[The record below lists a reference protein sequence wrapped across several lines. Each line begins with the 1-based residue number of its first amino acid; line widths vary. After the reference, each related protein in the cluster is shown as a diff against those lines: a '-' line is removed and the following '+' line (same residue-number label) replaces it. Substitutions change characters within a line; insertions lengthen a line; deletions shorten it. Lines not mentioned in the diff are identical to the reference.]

1 MAKLIELLTT
11 KEIDQIIVTKD
22 SILRGI
28 DMDKDAGD
36 LTINELNALS
46 FLLIRTEYG
55 SIMPKC
61 ILGAEAI
68 TILTRRAKARHLFI

>member
-1 MAKLIELLTT
+1 MAKLIELLIT

-22 SILRGI
+22 TILRGI
-28 DMDKDAGD
+28 DMDKDVGD
-36 LTINELNALS
+36 LTINDLNALS

-55 SIMPKC
+55 DVMPKC

-68 TILTRRAKARHLFI
+68 TILTRRAEARHLFI